1 MIRLKL
7 KRKME
12 FRGHVYFQSV
22 RPELILNALMWL
34 KMNNPL
40 YDNICIDIDNIDKHL
55 ETLQQNDVSLEDSA
69 LNNDNHS
76 TAFGISGDT
85 TSNHENRENDST
97 LADEGNDDPLKLIPS
112 TNKSN
117 LLAVCYT

>member
-12 FRGHVYFQSV
+12 FRGHVYFQAV

-40 YDNICIDIDNIDKHL
+40 HDNICIDIDNIDNHL
-55 ETLQQNDVSLEDSA
+55 KTLQQNDVSLEDSA

-76 TAFGISGDT
+76 TALGISGDS

-112 TNKSN
+112 TNK
-117 LLAVCYT
+117 